1 MFFSL
6 WFNFTFPQWLMLLW
20 SFSQANWSD
29 DYPVQW
35 SVQSRVFSIVVLF
48 IVWCEFFVGICIAN
62 IFSLSKACLS
72 ISMVS
77 VIVIVLLIISFLVCL
92 ILWQLGKMGFDIF
105 RFLQEGFMLTINLC
119 FGIVHTLRHWE
130 SLSNI
135 VWL

>member
-48 IVWCEFFVGICIAN
+48 IVWCEFFVGICTAN

-105 RFLQEGFMLTINLC
+105 RFLQEGFMLTMNLC
-119 FGIVHTLRHWE
+119 FRIVHTLRHWE